1 MKIINLNTKIGYII
15 KQNPSALDAIVS
27 ISPKFNKL
35 KNPLLRKLMPPRTSI
50 NMASKIGGCSIND
63 FFDKLEPL
71 GFNID
76 RNVKI
81 DESEI
86 EANIP
91 EFMKN
96 LKDESLVEFDVRKIL
111 ESGEDPLFPI
121 REKVRD
127 LPTESI
133 LKLINTFE
141 PIPLMELLGK
151 QGYESYSEIAGEDL
165 VYTYFYK
172 SDKVKITDSQK
183 QENNE
188 DWDTILKKFEGKI
201 KEVDVR
207 QLEMPMPMLTI
218 LDELEHLPENMALFV
233 YHKKIPVFLLP
244 ELQERKYD
252 YRIKEISDGNVNLL
266 IFKAS

>member
-1 MKIINLNTKIGYII
+1 MKIINLNTKIGYLL
-15 KQNPSALDAIVS
+15 KQNPKALDAIVS

-35 KNPLLRKLMPPRTSI
+35 KNPLLRKLMAPRTSI
-50 NMASKIGGCSIND
+50 SMASKIGGCSIND

-71 GFNID
+71 GFNVD
-76 RNVKI
+76 RNAKLN
-81 DESEI
+81 ENET
-86 EANIP
+86 ETNIP

-96 LKDESLVEFDVRKIL
+96 LQEDKLVEFDVRKML
-111 ESGEDPLFPI
+111 EAGEDPLFPI

-127 LPTESI
+127 LPTGSI

-151 QGYESYSEIAGEDL
+151 QGYESYSKIAGEDL

-172 SDKVKITDSQK
+172 SDKVKVTDSQK

-188 DWDTILKKFEGKI
+188 DWDSILNKFDGKLI
-201 KEVDVR
+201 EIDVR
-207 QLEMPMPMLTI
+207 HLEMPMPMLTI
-218 LDELEHLPENMALFV
+218 LDALDNLPKDTALFV
-233 YHKKIPVFLLP
+233 FHKRIPVFLLP
-244 ELQERKYD
+244 ELQDRNYD

-266 IFKAS
+266 IFKG

>member
-1 MKIINLNTKIGYII
+1 
-15 KQNPSALDAIVS
+15 
-27 ISPKFNKL
+27 
-35 KNPLLRKLMPPRTSI
+35 
-50 NMASKIGGCSIND
+50 
-63 FFDKLEPL
+63 
-71 GFNID
+71 
-76 RNVKI
+76 
-81 DESEI
+81 
-86 EANIP
+86 
-91 EFMKN
+91 
-96 LKDESLVEFDVRKIL
+96 
-111 ESGEDPLFPI
+111 
-121 REKVRD
+121 
-127 LPTESI
+127 ESI

-233 YHKKIPVFLLP
+233 YHKRIPVFLLP
-244 ELQERKYD
+244 ELQER
-252 YRIKEISDGNVNLL
+252 
-266 IFKAS
+266 